1 VSKPQQLGSFD
12 HQKFGCLSSKHEMGV
27 SEETQ
32 PFFTKENQGAQIP
45 CGRLVVHPRVQTPLA
60 LWDSM

>member
-1 VSKPQQLGSFD
+1 
-12 HQKFGCLSSKHEMGV
+12 MGV

-45 CGRLVVHPRVQTPLA
+45 CGRLVVHPRVQTPLP